1 VTPQHD
7 NQMGSDPVT
16 VVANS
21 VHRHDQSIDLGIY
34 DSDTALQETP
44 IYGVMI
50 IFMELLKATT
60 NIAFPSKCGVVSL
73 VTN

>member
-1 VTPQHD
+1 
-7 NQMGSDPVT
+7 MGSDPVT

-44 IYGVMI
+44 IYGIVI
-50 IFMELLKATT
+50 IFMELSKATT
-60 NIAFPSKCGVVSL
+60 TITFPLKCGIVSS